1 MVRQRGRP
9 DKQLVPCAGIGIF
22 VAAGS
27 PQRGPRA
34 ARYDAP
40 MSAAA
45 AGPSATLSTGG
56 SGGRAVNVSGT
67 WVFGRLPAMQR
78 ELDSLTVDTP
88 GPLTF
93 RCDGV
98 QAIDLSGAWLLHRHA
113 QGLAERGVEARFD
126 GFKAEHFKYLR
137 EVQQRAEQ
145 PSPPP
150 PRPGP
155 LDRATLWLESLG
167 ARVVGILH
175 DTGEVIVHGT
185 LATWR
190 PTRLGLR
197 ETAEQLN
204 RSGAGALPIVAVIAF
219 LMGAVLAY
227 QGARQLRTF
236 GAEIFTIDLV
246 AISLW
251 REMGPLLTAILV
263 AGRSG
268 SAFATTL
275 GVMKINEELD
285 ALRVIGIDPMRA
297 LVGPRIAALAIALP
311 VLTLVADVVGLIGAA
326 LLANLTLDISIAQ
339 FMNRLAVAVDWRDL
353 VTGLVKAPI
362 FAIIIAGIGTLRGL
376 QVAGSAEELGRL
388 TTRAVVESIAAV
400 IVADGIFSIVFAEL
414 GL

>member
-1 MVRQRGRP
+1 
-9 DKQLVPCAGIGIF
+9 
-22 VAAGS
+22 
-27 PQRGPRA
+27 
-34 ARYDAP
+34 

-45 AGPSATLSTGG
+45 AGPSATLSTDGPN
-56 SGGRAVNVSGT
+56 GRAVNVSGA

-78 ELDSLTVDTP
+78 ELDSLALDSP
-88 GPLTF
+88 GPLTY

-98 QAIDLSGAWLLHRHA
+98 EAIDLSGAWLLHRHA
-113 QGLAERGVEARFD
+113 EALAKHGVEARFD

-137 EVQQRAEQ
+137 EVQRRAER
-145 PSPPP
+145 PPPPP
-150 PRPGP
+150 PRPG
-155 LDRATLWLESLG
+155 LFGRAALWLESLG
-167 ARVVGILH
+167 ARVVGMLH

-190 PTRLGLR
+190 PNRLGLR

-204 RSGAGALPIVAVIAF
+204 RAGTGALPIVTVIAF

-251 REMGPLLTAILV
+251 REMAPLLTAILV

-285 ALRVIGIDPMRA
+285 ALRVIGVDPMRA
-297 LVGPRIAALAIALP
+297 LVGPRIVALVIALP
-311 VLTLVADVVGLIGAA
+311 VLTLVADVVGLVGAS
-326 LLANLTLDISIAQ
+326 LLASLTLDISTAQ
-339 FMNRLAVAVDWRDL
+339 FLNRLAVAVDWRDL

-376 QVAGSAEELGRL
+376 QVSGSAEELGRL
-388 TTRAVVESIAAV
+388 TTRAVVESIAVV
-400 IVADGIFSIVFAEL
+400 IVANGIFSILFAEL